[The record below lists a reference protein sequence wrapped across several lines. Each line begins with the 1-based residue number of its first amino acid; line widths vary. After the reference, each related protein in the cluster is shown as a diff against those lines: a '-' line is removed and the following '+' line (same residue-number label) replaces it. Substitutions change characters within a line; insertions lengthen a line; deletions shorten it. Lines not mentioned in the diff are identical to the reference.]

1 MREITFKKADYIKL
15 IAELASYIDSLDDG
29 KEYILTVKEKKKKKS
44 LNANSYFW
52 VLCDKLAEKT
62 NIEKTAI
69 YRSYIKEI
77 GGNSELI
84 CIQDFAVEGMKE
96 IWEGFGIGW
105 QVDILPSKLEG
116 YTDMLLYKGS
126 SKYDTEQMSRLI
138 NLVVQD
144 CKENDI
150 ETLTPQELER
160 LCEKWGD

>member
-29 KEYILTVKEKKKKKS
+29 KDYILTVKEKKKKKS

-116 YTDMLLYKGS
+116 CTDMLLYKGS